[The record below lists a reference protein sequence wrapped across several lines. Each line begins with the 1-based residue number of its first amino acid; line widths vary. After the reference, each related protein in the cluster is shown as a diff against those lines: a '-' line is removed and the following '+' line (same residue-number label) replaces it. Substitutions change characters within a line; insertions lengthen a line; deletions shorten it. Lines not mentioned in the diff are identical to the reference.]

1 MTVRSMRTA
10 AFASREELADALAS
24 LFVAELL
31 LPSRPL
37 WIVTPWISDVRLID
51 NRSGR
56 FRGLVP
62 TMAKRWLRLGEVLE
76 LHLARG
82 GGVVVACRPDVH
94 NLAFV
99 DQIRGRAQSIGA
111 ERQLRVRESAELHEK
126 GILADE
132 VLLSGSMNLTYNGL
146 RRLEESVH
154 LNRDPDTVARTRA
167 AYKERWGEPQ
177 WT

>member
-1 MTVRSMRTA
+1 MTVRGLRTA

-31 LPSRPL
+31 APSQPL
-37 WIVTPWISDVRLID
+37 WIVTPWISDVQLLD

-62 TMAKRWLRLGEVLE
+62 TLAKRWLRLSEVLE
-76 LHLARG
+76 LQLARG
-82 GGVVVACRPDVH
+82 GGVVVACRPDTH
-94 NLAFV
+94 NSTFV
-99 DQIRGRAQSIGA
+99 EQIRRRAQSIGA
-111 ERQLRVRESAELHEK
+111 ERRLRVCESAELHEK
-126 GILADE
+126 GLLTDA

-146 RRLEESVH
+146 RRLEESVQFD
-154 LNRDPDTVARTRA
+154 RDPDAVARTRA
-167 AYKERWGEPQ
+167 AYVQRWGEPE

>member
-1 MTVRSMRTA
+1 MTIRGLRTA

-31 LPSRPL
+31 APSQPL
-37 WIVTPWISDVRLID
+37 WIVTPWISDVQLLD

-62 TMAKRWLRLGEVLE
+62 TLAKRWLRLGEVLE
-76 LHLARG
+76 LQLARG
-82 GGVVVACRPDVH
+82 GGVVMACRPDAH
-94 NLAFV
+94 NSTFV
-99 DQIRGRAQSIGA
+99 EQVRRRAQSIGA
-111 ERQLRVRESAELHEK
+111 ERRLRVCESAELHEK
-126 GILADE
+126 GILTDE

-146 RRLEESVH
+146 RRLEESVQ
-154 LNRDPDTVARTRA
+154 LNCDPDAVARTSA
-167 AYKERWGEPQ
+167 AYKQRWGEPT

>member
-31 LPSRPL
+31 APSRPL
-37 WIVTPWISDVRLID
+37 WIVTPWISDVRLLD

-62 TMAKRWLRLGEVLE
+62 TMAKRWLRLGEVLG

-82 GGVVVACRPDVH
+82 GGVVVACRPDTH
-94 NLAFV
+94 NSAFV
-99 DQIRGRAQSIGA
+99 NQIRGRAQSIGA
-111 ERQLRVRESAELHEK
+111 DRQLRICESAELHEK
-126 GILADE
+126 GILTDGL
-132 VLLSGSMNLTYNGL
+132 LLSGSMNLTYNGL

-154 LNRDPDTVARTRA
+154 LNRDPDAVARTRA
-167 AYKERWGEPQ
+167 AYKQRWGEPQ
-177 WT
+177 WN